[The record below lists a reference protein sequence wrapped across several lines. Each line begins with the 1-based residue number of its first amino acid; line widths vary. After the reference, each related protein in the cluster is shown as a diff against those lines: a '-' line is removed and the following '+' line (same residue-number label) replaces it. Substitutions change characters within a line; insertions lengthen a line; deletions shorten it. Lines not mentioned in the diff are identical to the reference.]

1 MTNKKEDKNGQLVQ
15 CITDAPFFGVGLAL
29 LGALIITPD
38 TLLIRLSGLE
48 GWPLT
53 AWRGLLIGGSMLVG
67 WIITTGRQ
75 IEADLK
81 QITKVPFLLIM
92 VAAAGNSLCFNF
104 AAVET
109 SIIVVLTALATVPIL
124 AALLSFII
132 LREVTTRRTW
142 QAIMIT
148 MVGVLIVIFNGDGAV
163 AAPTGNVFL
172 GGFLGF
178 MTAFCIAVVFVITRR
193 YPHTP
198 VLLAVSL
205 GTLCSGLIGFLET
218 DLDEMMNG
226 SLWAILV
233 MCLLVMPLALS
244 LISLAPR
251 YTPPTNVSLLMLL
264 EMVLGPFWVWL
275 GTGERPSPIM
285 LFGAA
290 IVLVTLASYII
301 ATARVEANLRHNKS
315 VSEDSNPR
323 HPDKL

>member
-1 MTNKKEDKNGQLVQ
+1 MQ
-15 CITDAPFFGVGLAL
+15 CIKKSPVFGIGLAL

-53 AWRGLLIGGSMLVG
+53 AWRGLLIGSSMLVG
-67 WIITTGRQ
+67 WIVTTGRQ
-75 IEADLK
+75 IQADLTE
-81 QITKVPFLLIM
+81 IWRFPFLLIM

-124 AALLSFII
+124 AALLSFMI
-132 LREVTTRRTW
+132 LGEVTTRRTW
-142 QAIMIT
+142 QAIIST
-148 MVGVLIVIFNGDGAV
+148 MFGVLIVIFNGDSAV

-172 GGFLGF
+172 GGFLGL
-178 MTAFCIAVVFVITRR
+178 MTAFCIAVVFVVTRR

-205 GTLCSGLIGFLET
+205 GTLSTGLIGFLGT
-218 DLDEMMNG
+218 NLNEMTQG
-226 SLWAILV
+226 SLSAVLV
-233 MCLLVMPLALS
+233 MCLVVMPLALS
-244 LISLAPR
+244 LLSLAPR
-251 YTPPTNVSLLMLL
+251 YTSPTNVSLLMLL

-290 IVLVTLASYII
+290 IVLVTLARYII

-315 VSEDSNPR
+315 VSKDSNTK
-323 HPDKL
+323 HPDKN

>member
-1 MTNKKEDKNGQLVQ
+1 MQ
-15 CITDAPFFGVGLAL
+15 CIKKSPVFGIGLAL
-29 LGALIITPD
+29 FGALIITPD

-53 AWRGLLIGGSMLVG
+53 AWRGLLIGSSMLVG
-67 WIITTGRQ
+67 WIVTTGRQ
-75 IEADLK
+75 IQADLK
-81 QITKVPFLLIM
+81 EIWRVPFLLIM

-124 AALLSFII
+124 AVLLSFMII
-132 LREVTTRRTW
+132 GEVTTRRTW
-142 QAIMIT
+142 QAIMLT
-148 MVGVLIVIFNGDGAV
+148 TVGVLIVIFNGDSAV

-172 GGFLGF
+172 GGFLGL
-178 MTAFCIAVVFVITRR
+178 MTAFCIAVVFVVTRR

-205 GTLCSGLIGFLET
+205 GTLSTGLIGFLGT
-218 DLDEMMNG
+218 NLNEMTQG
-226 SLWAILV
+226 SLSAVLV
-233 MCLLVMPLALS
+233 MCLVVMPLALS
-244 LISLAPR
+244 LLSLAPR
-251 YTPPTNVSLLMLL
+251 YTSPTNVSLLMLL

-290 IVLVTLASYII
+290 IVLVTLARYII

-315 VSEDSNPR
+315 VSKDSNTK
-323 HPDKL
+323 HPDKN

>member
-1 MTNKKEDKNGQLVQ
+1 MQ
-15 CITDAPFFGVGLAL
+15 CIKKSPVFGIGLAL

-53 AWRGLLIGGSMLVG
+53 AWRGLLIGSSMLVG
-67 WIITTGRQ
+67 WIVTTGRQ
-75 IEADLK
+75 IQADLK
-81 QITKVPFLLIM
+81 EIWRVPFLLIM

-124 AALLSFII
+124 AALLSFMII
-132 LREVTTRRTW
+132 GEVTTRRTW
-142 QAIMIT
+142 QAIMLT
-148 MVGVLIVIFNGDGAV
+148 TVGVLIVIFNGDSAV

-172 GGFLGF
+172 GGFLGL
-178 MTAFCIAVVFVITRR
+178 MTAFCIAVVFVVTRR

-205 GTLCSGLIGFLET
+205 GTLSTGLIGFLGT
-218 DLDEMMNG
+218 NLNEMTQG
-226 SLWAILV
+226 SLSAVLV
-233 MCLLVMPLALS
+233 MCLVVMPLALS
-244 LISLAPR
+244 LLSLAPR
-251 YTPPTNVSLLMLL
+251 YTSPTNVSLLMLL

-290 IVLVTLASYII
+290 IVLVTLARYII

-315 VSEDSNPR
+315 VSKDSNTK
-323 HPDKL
+323 HPDKN

>member
-1 MTNKKEDKNGQLVQ
+1 MQ
-15 CITDAPFFGVGLAL
+15 CIKKSPVFGIGLAL

-53 AWRGLLIGGSMLVG
+53 AWRGLLIGSSMLVG
-67 WIITTGRQ
+67 WIVTTGRQ
-75 IEADLK
+75 IQADLTE
-81 QITKVPFLLIM
+81 IWRFPFLLIM

-124 AALLSFII
+124 AALLSFMII
-132 LREVTTRRTW
+132 GEVTTRRTW
-142 QAIMIT
+142 QAIMLT
-148 MVGVLIVIFNGDGAV
+148 TVGVLIVIFNGDSAV

-172 GGFLGF
+172 GGFLGL
-178 MTAFCIAVVFVITRR
+178 MTAFCIAVVFVVTRR

-205 GTLCSGLIGFLET
+205 GTLSTGLIGFLGT
-218 DLDEMMNG
+218 NLNEMTQG
-226 SLWAILV
+226 SLSAVLV
-233 MCLLVMPLALS
+233 MCLVVMPLALS
-244 LISLAPR
+244 LLSLAPR
-251 YTPPTNVSLLMLL
+251 YTSPTNVSLLMLL

-290 IVLVTLASYII
+290 IVLVTLARYII

-315 VSEDSNPR
+315 VSKDLNTK
-323 HPDKL
+323 HPDKN

>member
-1 MTNKKEDKNGQLVQ
+1 MQ
-15 CITDAPFFGVGLAL
+15 CIKKSPVFGIGLAL

-53 AWRGLLIGGSMLVG
+53 AWRGLLIGSSMLVG
-67 WIITTGRQ
+67 WIVTTGRQ
-75 IEADLK
+75 IQADLK
-81 QITKVPFLLIM
+81 EIWRVPFLLIM

-124 AALLSFII
+124 AALLSFMII
-132 LREVTTRRTW
+132 GEVTTRRTW
-142 QAIMIT
+142 QAIMLT
-148 MVGVLIVIFNGDGAV
+148 TVGVLIVIFNGDSAV

-172 GGFLGF
+172 GGFLGL
-178 MTAFCIAVVFVITRR
+178 MTAFCIAVVFVVTRR

-205 GTLCSGLIGFLET
+205 GTLSTGLIGFLGT
-218 DLDEMMNG
+218 NLNEMTQG
-226 SLWAILV
+226 SLSAVLV
-233 MCLLVMPLALS
+233 MCLVVMPLALS
-244 LISLAPR
+244 LLSLAPR
-251 YTPPTNVSLLMLL
+251 YTSPTNVSLLMLL

-290 IVLVTLASYII
+290 IVLVTLARYII

-315 VSEDSNPR
+315 VSKDLNTK
-323 HPDKL
+323 HPDKN

>member
-1 MTNKKEDKNGQLVQ
+1 MQ
-15 CITDAPFFGVGLAL
+15 CIKKSPVFGIGLAL
-29 LGALIITPD
+29 FGALIITPD

-53 AWRGLLIGGSMLVG
+53 AWRGLLIGSSMLVG
-67 WIITTGRQ
+67 WIVTTGRQ
-75 IEADLK
+75 IQADLTE
-81 QITKVPFLLIM
+81 IWRFPFLLIM

-124 AALLSFII
+124 AALLSFMII
-132 LREVTTRRTW
+132 GEVTTRRTW
-142 QAIMIT
+142 QAIIST
-148 MVGVLIVIFNGDGAV
+148 MFGVLIVIFNGDSAV

-172 GGFLGF
+172 GGFLGL
-178 MTAFCIAVVFVITRR
+178 MTAFCIAVVFVVTRR

-205 GTLCSGLIGFLET
+205 GTLSTGLIGFLGT
-218 DLDEMMNG
+218 NLNEMTQG
-226 SLWAILV
+226 SLSAVLV
-233 MCLLVMPLALS
+233 MCLVVMPLALS
-244 LISLAPR
+244 LLSLAPR
-251 YTPPTNVSLLMLL
+251 YTSPTNVSLLMLL

-290 IVLVTLASYII
+290 IVLVTLARYII

-315 VSEDSNPR
+315 VSKDRNTK
-323 HPDKL
+323 HPNKS

>member
-1 MTNKKEDKNGQLVQ
+1 MHKNSPV
-15 CITDAPFFGVGLAL
+15 FGIVLAL

-67 WIITTGRQ
+67 WIVTTGRQ

-81 QITKVPFLLIM
+81 QISKVPFLLIV

-148 MVGVLIVIFNGDGAV
+148 MIGVLIVIFNGDGAV
-163 AAPTGNVFL
+163 AAARYMLAYCGNFQCKS
-172 GGFLGF
+172 
-178 MTAFCIAVVFVITRR
+178 A
-193 YPHTP
+193 
-198 VLLAVSL
+198 SL
-205 GTLCSGLIGFLET
+205 YTSNFQ
-218 DLDEMMNG
+218 
-226 SLWAILV
+226 SLNIE
-233 MCLLVMPLALS
+233 LLV
-244 LISLAPR
+244 
-251 YTPPTNVSLLMLL
+251 NLLYAACL
-264 EMVLGPFWVWL
+264 E
-275 GTGERPSPIM
+275 
-285 LFGAA
+285 
-290 IVLVTLASYII
+290 
-301 ATARVEANLRHNKS
+301 
-315 VSEDSNPR
+315 
-323 HPDKL
+323 